1 VHLLRQRRKKV
12 ATATPLTTLAPTEKP
27 TAFMAV
33 HHSTRNK
40 AQALDS
46 WRLTGPN
53 QRGWAGTKIKIQ
65 VFLSWRLQLG
75 QSGHFGLRSKMSGRQ
90 FRVCHACDPNIVSSP
105 TLLTLNELDLSLHR
119 FLHHYPEGSA
129 KAEGE
134 LIYIYLLR
142 YIIHNIDIL

>member
-1 VHLLRQRRKKV
+1 M
-12 ATATPLTTLAPTEKP
+12 ATATPLTTLAPTDKP

-53 QRGWAGTKIKIQ
+53 QGRWAGTKIKIQ
-65 VFLSWRLQLG
+65 AFLSWRLQLG
-75 QSGHFGLRSKMSGRQ
+75 QSGRFGLRSKMSGRQ
-90 FRVCHACDPNIVSSP
+90 LRVCHVCDPNIVSSP
-105 TLLTLNELDLSLHR
+105 TLRTLNELDLSLHR
-119 FLHHYPEGSA
+119 SLHRYPEGSA

-134 LIYIYLLR
+134 LIYIYLFLNIILTYYDKR
-142 YIIHNIDIL
+142 IIHLFIYI